1 MNKLISDIRNKHGT
15 TDPYQLADKLGIIIN
30 SSPLGQC
37 HGYYLS
43 VMGVQIIRLNS
54 DDSEAVNRYTLA
66 HELGHYYLHA
76 DANFFALRD
85 SLFASGWQER
95 QADKFA
101 IHLLLTDDMLRE
113 NPQYTIDNWASILG
127 IERESVEL
135 RFQ

>member
-1 MNKLISDIRNKHGT
+1 MENLISDIRNKHGT
-15 TDPYQLADKLGIIIN
+15 VDPFILAERLGIIITR
-30 SSPLGQC
+30 SSLGKC

-43 VMGVQIIRLNS
+43 VMGVKIIRLNS
-54 DDSEAVNRYTLA
+54 DDSESVNRYTLA

-101 IHLLLTDDMLRE
+101 INLLLTNEMLLE

-127 IERESVEL
+127 IDREIVEL
-135 RFQ
+135 RF